1 MLQNDVLEYA
11 QPGRLL
17 RVLWI
22 DRMQAL
28 AYVYELGRTRALPE
42 PVALQTLVG
51 DVQAGRARRLPADPC
66 APGHPAAPPPGHA
79 ALQARA
85 LDAIHALHAQL
96 PALYRQRERT
106 AMIGACAASHGVSRA
121 TVMRWLRRW
130 WERGQTAA
138 ALLPDYAN
146 SGAPGRTRAV
156 NAGIKR
162 GRPRKDA
169 VTGANADEAMRAVFR
184 AAAERYAAAHADFS
198 RRAAYRQMLEDFF
211 AGADANAVPS
221 FGQFNYW
228 IERDGAAAIAPAF
241 STAVHRMVH
250 AAVRRGAAP

>member
-1 MLQNDVLEYA
+1 MLLQNAVLEYA

-22 DRMQAL
+22 DRMRAL
-28 AYVYELGRTRALPE
+28 AYIYELGRQRSLPE
-42 PVALQTLVG
+42 PVALQSLVQ
-51 DVQAGRARRLPADPC
+51 DLQAGRARLVLADPF
-66 APGHPAAPPPGHA
+66 APSRSTEAPPPGHA

-85 LDAIHALHAQL
+85 LDAIHALHANL
-96 PALYRQRERT
+96 PALYRQRERA
-106 AMIGACAASHGVSRA
+106 AMVRAYAASHGVSAA

-130 WERGQTAA
+130 WERGQRPA

-146 SGAPGRTRAV
+146 SGARGRTRAI

-169 VTGANADEAMRAVFR
+169 YTGANADEAMRAIFR
-184 AAAERYAAAHADFS
+184 TAAARYAATHAGFS

-228 IERDGAAAIAPAF
+228 IERDGAAAIAPPFAK
-241 STAVHRMVH
+241 AVR
-250 AAVRRGAAP
+250 AAVRHGAAA